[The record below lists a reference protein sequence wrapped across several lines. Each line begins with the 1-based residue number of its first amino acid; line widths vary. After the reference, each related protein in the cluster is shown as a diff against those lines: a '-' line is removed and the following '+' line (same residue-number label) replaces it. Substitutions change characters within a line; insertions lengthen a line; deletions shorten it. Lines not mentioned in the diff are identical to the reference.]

1 MGRRVQ
7 TVKRVTSH
15 EIFFCLPAILLF
27 QYVKT
32 KMTATQM
39 SSLMCDEVLDPS
51 ILNQTPEHKPDL
63 DNWIPWESPLT
74 VKAIQDTT
82 QIKDVRILQ
91 NLLRNEDR
99 FMPDTPDYMNT
110 FQPMVTPAMRKIVAD
125 WMLEIIHAQNS
136 QPEVFCLAMNV
147 MDRFL
152 CQIKIHSSQMQLLGA
167 VCILI
172 ASKIREPCPVPGKNL
187 IEYTDYSITAEEIKE
202 WELLVLYKMQWEL
215 SAITPLDYLDH
226 ALPRLGLE
234 NLVDMEELRRR
245 TETIL
250 VLTST
255 DYQFT
260 YKMPSLMAASAI
272 MTALQSLS
280 TNPGAIVK
288 EILPRIQAATHTSSE
303 QMDKCVININAML
316 PEYLKGLSTNPTMVV
331 PADTTTPDFSPDL
344 ICTEELSHENS
355 NSSEDSNTGT
365 YLDDSEYS
373 SLLEPPTPSSIR
385 SNSPLSAV
393 DIFTEFNTNV
403 LQPIFDQ
410 VEHNNSGVD
419 SFNTILVS

>member
-1 MGRRVQ
+1 
-7 TVKRVTSH
+7 
-15 EIFFCLPAILLF
+15 
-27 QYVKT
+27 
-32 KMTATQM
+32 MTQI

-51 ILNQTPEHKPDL
+51 VFNQTPEHKPDL
-63 DNWIPWESPLT
+63 DNYIPWESPLT

-99 FMPDTPDYMNT
+99 FLPDTPDYMKT
-110 FQPMVTPAMRKIVAD
+110 FQPMVTPEMRKTVAD
-125 WMLEIIHAQNS
+125 WMLEIIHVQPS
-136 QPEVFCLAMNV
+136 PQPEVFCLAMNI

-152 CQIKIHSSQMQLLGA
+152 CHIKIHASQLQLLGA

-172 ASKIREPCPVPGKNL
+172 ASKIREPCPVPGRSL

-226 ALPRLGLE
+226 AIPRLGLE
-234 NLVDMEELRRR
+234 NHVDIDELRRR

-250 VLTST
+250 VLTAT
-255 DYQFT
+255 DYQFA
-260 YKMPSLMAASAI
+260 YHSPSLMAASAI

-280 TNPGAIVK
+280 SNPRAIIK

-316 PEYLKGLSTNPTMVV
+316 PEYLKGLSSNPTMVA
-331 PADTTTPDFSPDL
+331 PADSTTPDL
-344 ICTEELSHENS
+344 ICTEQLSHEDSSSS
-355 NSSEDSNTGT
+355 NSSSEDTSSNVGT

-373 SLLEPPTPSSIR
+373 SLMAPPTPSSIR
-385 SNSPLSAV
+385 SSSPLSAV
-393 DIFTEFNTNV
+393 DIFTDYNTNI
-403 LQPIFDQ
+403 LQPMFDQ
-410 VEHNNSGVD
+410 VENAGVE
-419 SFNTILVS
+419 SFSTILVS

>member
-1 MGRRVQ
+1 
-7 TVKRVTSH
+7 
-15 EIFFCLPAILLF
+15 
-27 QYVKT
+27 
-32 KMTATQM
+32 MTQI

-51 ILNQTPEHKPDL
+51 VFNQTPEHKPDL
-63 DNWIPWESPLT
+63 DNYIPWESPLT

-99 FMPDTPDYMNT
+99 FLPDTPDYMKT
-110 FQPMVTPAMRKIVAD
+110 FQPMITPEMRKTVAD
-125 WMLEIIHAQNS
+125 WMLEIIHVQPS
-136 QPEVFCLAMNV
+136 PQPEVFCLAMNI

-152 CQIKIHSSQMQLLGA
+152 CHIKIHASQLQLLGA

-172 ASKIREPCPVPGKNL
+172 ASKIREPCPVPGRSL

-226 ALPRLGLE
+226 AIPRLGLE
-234 NLVDMEELRRR
+234 NQVDIDELRRR

-250 VLTST
+250 VLTAT
-255 DYQFT
+255 DYQFA
-260 YKMPSLMAASAI
+260 YHSPSLMAASAI

-280 TNPGAIVK
+280 SNPRAIIK

-316 PEYLKGLSTNPTMVV
+316 PEYLKGLSSNPTMVA
-331 PADTTTPDFSPDL
+331 PADSTTPDL
-344 ICTEELSHENS
+344 ICTEQLSHEDSSSS
-355 NSSEDSNTGT
+355 NSSSEDTSSNVGT

-373 SLLEPPTPSSIR
+373 SLMAPPTPSSIR
-385 SNSPLSAV
+385 SSSPLSAV
-393 DIFTEFNTNV
+393 DIFTDYNTNI
-403 LQPIFDQ
+403 LQPMFDQ
-410 VEHNNSGVD
+410 VENAGVE
-419 SFNTILVS
+419 SFSTILVS

>member
-1 MGRRVQ
+1 
-7 TVKRVTSH
+7 
-15 EIFFCLPAILLF
+15 
-27 QYVKT
+27 
-32 KMTATQM
+32 
-39 SSLMCDEVLDPS
+39 MCDEVLDPS
-51 ILNQTPEHKPDL
+51 VFNQTPEHKPDL
-63 DNWIPWESPLT
+63 DNYIPWESPLT

-99 FMPDTPDYMNT
+99 FLPDTPDYMKT
-110 FQPMVTPAMRKIVAD
+110 FQPMVTPEMRKTVAD
-125 WMLEIIHAQNS
+125 WMLEIIHVQPS
-136 QPEVFCLAMNV
+136 PQPEVFCLAMNI

-152 CQIKIHSSQMQLLGA
+152 CHIKIHASQLQLLGA

-172 ASKIREPCPVPGKNL
+172 ASKIREPCPVPGRSL

-226 ALPRLGLE
+226 AIPRLGLE
-234 NLVDMEELRRR
+234 NHVDIDELRRR

-250 VLTST
+250 VLTAT
-255 DYQFT
+255 DYQFA
-260 YKMPSLMAASAI
+260 YHSPSLMAASAI

-280 TNPGAIVK
+280 SNPRAIIK

-316 PEYLKGLSTNPTMVV
+316 PEYLKGLSSNPTMVA
-331 PADTTTPDFSPDL
+331 PADSTTPDL
-344 ICTEELSHENS
+344 ICTEQLSHEDSSSS
-355 NSSEDSNTGT
+355 NSSSEDTSSNVGT

-373 SLLEPPTPSSIR
+373 SLMAPPTPSSIR
-385 SNSPLSAV
+385 SSSPLSAV
-393 DIFTEFNTNV
+393 DIFTDYNTNI
-403 LQPIFDQ
+403 LQPMFDQ
-410 VEHNNSGVD
+410 VENAGVE
-419 SFNTILVS
+419 SFSTILVS

>member
-1 MGRRVQ
+1 MG
-7 TVKRVTSH
+7 
-15 EIFFCLPAILLF
+15 
-27 QYVKT
+27 
-32 KMTATQM
+32 
-39 SSLMCDEVLDPS
+39 
-51 ILNQTPEHKPDL
+51 
-63 DNWIPWESPLT
+63 
-74 VKAIQDTT
+74 
-82 QIKDVRILQ
+82 
-91 NLLRNEDR
+91 
-99 FMPDTPDYMNT
+99 
-110 FQPMVTPAMRKIVAD
+110 
-125 WMLEIIHAQNS
+125 
-136 QPEVFCLAMNV
+136 NV

-202 WELLVLYKMQWEL
+202 WELLVLYKIQWEL

-280 TNPGAIVK
+280 TNPGAVVK

-316 PEYLKGLSTNPTMVV
+316 PEYLKGLSSNPTLVV
-331 PADTTTPDFSPDL
+331 PADTTTPDL

-355 NSSEDSNTGT
+355 NSSEDSSNTGT
-365 YLDDSEYS
+365 YLDD
-373 SLLEPPTPSSIR
+373 
-385 SNSPLSAV
+385 
-393 DIFTEFNTNV
+393 
-403 LQPIFDQ
+403 
-410 VEHNNSGVD
+410 
-419 SFNTILVS
+419 

>member
-15 EIFFCLPAILLF
+15 DFFLFTRNSFILN
-27 QYVKT
+27 V
-32 KMTATQM
+32 KMTQI

-99 FMPDTPDYMNT
+99 FLPDTPDYMNT
-110 FQPMVTPAMRKIVAD
+110 FQPMVTPQMRKIVAD

-136 QPEVFCLAMNV
+136 QPEVFCLAMNI

-187 IEYTDYSITAEEIKE
+187 IEYTDFSITAEEIKE

-226 ALPRLGLE
+226 AIPRLGLE

-250 VLTST
+250 VLTAT
-255 DYQFT
+255 DYQFA
-260 YKMPSLMAASAI
+260 YHSPSLMAASAI

-331 PADTTTPDFSPDL
+331 PADTTTPDL
-344 ICTEELSHENS
+344 ICNEELNSHENS
-355 NSSEDSNTGT
+355 NSSEDTSSNTGT

-410 VEHNNSGVD
+410 VEHNTGVD
-419 SFNTILVS
+419 SYNTILVS

>member
-15 EIFFCLPAILLF
+15 NFFLFTRNSFILN
-27 QYVKT
+27 V
-32 KMTATQM
+32 KMTQI
-39 SSLMCDEVLDPS
+39 SNLMCDEVLDPS

-74 VKAIQDTT
+74 VKAVQDTT

-99 FMPDTPDYMNT
+99 FLPDTPDYMNT
-110 FQPMVTPAMRKIVAD
+110 FQPMVTPQMRKIVAD

-136 QPEVFCLAMNV
+136 QPEVFCLAMNI

-187 IEYTDYSITAEEIKE
+187 IEYTDFSITAEEIKE

-226 ALPRLGLE
+226 AIPRLGLDT
-234 NLVDMEELRRR
+234 LVDLEELRRR

-250 VLTST
+250 VLMAT
-255 DYQFT
+255 DYQFA
-260 YKMPSLMAASAI
+260 YKLPSLLSASAI
-272 MTALQSLS
+272 MTALLSLS
-280 TNPGAIVK
+280 KSFSSI
-288 EILPRIQAATHTSSE
+288 IRPRIQAATHTPNE
-303 QMDKCVININAML
+303 QMDKCIEAINSML
-316 PEYLKGLSTNPTMVV
+316 PDYLKGLSNFQ
-331 PADTTTPDFSPDL
+331 PADTTTPELIPDL
-344 ICTEELSHENS
+344 TCNEELCHYGS
-355 NSSEDSNTGT
+355 
-365 YLDDSEYS
+365 
-373 SLLEPPTPSSIR
+373 SSISTTTSEELYCTGLSPLSR
-385 SNSPLSAV
+385 SSSPLSAV
-393 DIFTEFNTNV
+393 DIFTDFNTNV
-403 LQPIFDQ
+403 LQPMFDQ
-410 VEHNNSGVD
+410 VEQKSSHPKSD
-419 SFNTILVS
+419 SYSTILVVN

>member
-1 MGRRVQ
+1 
-7 TVKRVTSH
+7 
-15 EIFFCLPAILLF
+15 
-27 QYVKT
+27 
-32 KMTATQM
+32 MTQI

-99 FMPDTPDYMNT
+99 FLPDTPDYMNT

-152 CQIKIHSSQMQLLGA
+152 CQIKIHSGQMQLLGA

-187 IEYTDYSITAEEIKE
+187 IEYTDFSITAEEIKE

-250 VLTST
+250 VLTAT

-260 YKMPSLMAASAI
+260 YKLPSLMAASAI

-280 TNPGAIVK
+280 TNPGAITK

-303 QMDKCVININAML
+303 QMDKCVININAAL
-316 PEYLKGLSTNPTMVV
+316 PDFLKSLSSNPTMVV
-331 PADTTTPDFSPDL
+331 PADTTTPDL
-344 ICTEELSHENS
+344 ICTEELHENS
-355 NSSEDSNTGT
+355 NSSEDSSSSNTGT

-410 VEHNNSGVD
+410 VEHNTGVD

>member
-1 MGRRVQ
+1 
-7 TVKRVTSH
+7 
-15 EIFFCLPAILLF
+15 
-27 QYVKT
+27 
-32 KMTATQM
+32 MTQI

-51 ILNQTPEHKPDL
+51 VFNQTPEHKPDL
-63 DNWIPWESPLT
+63 DNYIPWESPLT

-99 FMPDTPDYMNT
+99 FLPDTPDYMKT
-110 FQPMVTPAMRKIVAD
+110 FQPMITPEMRKTVAD
-125 WMLEIIHAQNS
+125 WMLEIIHVQPS
-136 QPEVFCLAMNV
+136 PQPEVFCLAMNI

-152 CQIKIHSSQMQLLGA
+152 CHIKIHASQLQLLGA

-172 ASKIREPCPVPGKNL
+172 ASKIREPCPVPGRSL

-226 ALPRLGLE
+226 AIPRLGLE
-234 NLVDMEELRRR
+234 NQVDIDELRRR

-250 VLTST
+250 VLTAT
-255 DYQFT
+255 DYQFA
-260 YKMPSLMAASAI
+260 YHSPSLMAASAI

-280 TNPGAIVK
+280 SNPRAIIK

-316 PEYLKGLSTNPTMVV
+316 PEYLKGLSSNPTMVA
-331 PADTTTPDFSPDL
+331 PADSTTPDL
-344 ICTEELSHENS
+344 ICTEQLSHEDS
-355 NSSEDSNTGT
+355 SISSEDSSNVGT

-373 SLLEPPTPSSIR
+373 SLMAPPTPSSIR
-385 SNSPLSAV
+385 SSSPLSAV
-393 DIFTEFNTNV
+393 DIFTDFNTNV
-403 LQPIFDQ
+403 LQPMFDQ
-410 VEHNNSGVD
+410 VENAGVD
-419 SFNTILVS
+419 SFSTILVS